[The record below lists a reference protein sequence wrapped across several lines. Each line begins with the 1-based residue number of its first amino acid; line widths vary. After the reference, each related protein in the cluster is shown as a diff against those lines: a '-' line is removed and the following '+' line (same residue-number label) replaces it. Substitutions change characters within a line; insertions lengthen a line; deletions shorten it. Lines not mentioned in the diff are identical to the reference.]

1 MKCLR
6 LLLLNLSLLLMLG
19 CNRKNDTQPDCE
31 IMNSESLLAWTSD
44 TIMATNRPLVLL
56 MDTLY
61 RYVRTSDETTH
72 IEDKLLWM
80 DNYRKQLVDY
90 YDRETLN
97 SDTLSDYERASAV
110 IKMAD
115 TLWEV
120 GKEDCTMGKVVD
132 NDVKF
137 TRMTFTHYNE
147 YAKLLDI
154 CHTEN
159 EKDLLRKEFQTWVNL
174 ENLVS
179 DIFYRLV
186 ELKFYEGS
194 ICGVIKS
201 DGSLK
206 MLEAH
211 ISLYQRENKW
221 RSSNNLTYETS
232 GVFAD
237 CAKDLLVRC
246 CNQAVRNNFIEDYY
260 IEYDG
265 SQREYY
271 KQLPKVT
278 TELIERLPSVIS
290 EWLDARQSWINEV
303 GTDHTTICYQLNSG
317 EVLIRLAN
325 VESSI

>member
-1 MKCLR
+1 MKLLR

-80 DNYRKQLVDY
+80 DNYRKQLADY
-90 YDRETLN
+90 YDRETLS

-120 GKEDCTMGKVVD
+120 VKEDCTMGKVVD

-159 EKDLLRKEFQTWVNL
+159 EKDLLRKEFEAWMNL
-174 ENLVS
+174 EDLVS

-186 ELKFYEGS
+186 ELKFYGGS
-194 ICGVIKS
+194 ICGVIKTN
-201 DGSLK
+201 GSLR
-206 MLEAH
+206 MLDAH
-211 ISLYQRENKW
+211 ILLYQKENEW
-221 RSSNNLTYETS
+221 LSSDNQSYETV
-232 GVFAD
+232 GVFTD
-237 CAKDLLVRC
+237 CAKDLFVNC
-246 CNQAVRNNFIEDYY
+246 CNQAVKNNFIEDYY

-265 SQREYY
+265 LQREYY
-271 KQLPKVT
+271 KGLPKAISEKIAILT
-278 TELIERLPSVIS
+278 PVIS
-290 EWLDARQSWINEV
+290 KWLDARQSWINEV
-303 GTDHTTICYQLNSG
+303 GTDNTKICYQLNSG
-317 EVLIRLAN
+317 EVLLSLAN
-325 VESSI
+325 LVSNI